1 MGGEVGAALLGA
13 FGRVHVIN
21 LTDRA
26 DRRREMEGELRRIGL
41 SLTHPG
47 VSVFAATRPAEA
59 GGFPTAGTRG
69 CFESHLAVLARIAAG
84 PEPAGLILED
94 DADFTP
100 ALGPGLA
107 ALGEWDM
114 VLGLHSAMAGG
125 WDGRAGAPFVRLMP
139 GEEVVCA
146 HFLAVRREVAAEAVP
161 FLSAIA
167 ARPFG
172 HPEGGAM
179 HVDGAWNWFRRARP
193 GLRALAAVP
202 PWAVQRPSRSD
213 IHPPPFRDRQPLLRP
228 LTDLARRARRLWA
241 RRQGGGTGPGGPIPG

>member
-1 MGGEVGAALLGA
+1 MDRELGEALLGA

-21 LTDRA
+21 LANRA
-26 DRRREMEGELRRIGL
+26 DRRRGMERELRRIGL

-47 VSVFAATRPAEA
+47 VSLFSAVRPADA
-59 GGFPTAGTRG
+59 GEFPTAGARG
-69 CFESHLAVLARIAAG
+69 CFESHLAVLGRIAAG

-125 WDGRAGAPFVRLMP
+125 WDGRAGAPLVRLMP

-161 FLSAIA
+161 FLRAIA
-167 ARPFG
+167 VRPFG

-179 HVDGAWNWFRRARP
+179 HLDGAWNWFRRARP
-193 GLRALAAVP
+193 ELRALAAVP

-213 IHPPPFRDRQPLLRP
+213 IHPLPWPDRQPLLRP
-228 LTDLARRARRLWA
+228 ALDLARRVRRGLARRG
-241 RRQGGGTGPGGPIPG
+241 R